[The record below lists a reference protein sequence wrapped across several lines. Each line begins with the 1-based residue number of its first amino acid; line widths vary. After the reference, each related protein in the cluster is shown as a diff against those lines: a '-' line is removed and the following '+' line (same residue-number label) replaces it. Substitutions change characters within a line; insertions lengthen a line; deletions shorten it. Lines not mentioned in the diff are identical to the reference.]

1 MEGIIKKEVL
11 EKDLNK
17 CEQLIMKIVWDAK
30 EDITLQDVMRT

>member
-17 CEQLIMKIVWDAK
+17 REQLIMKIVWDAK